1 MNEKTKISNGGM
13 PADGSHR
20 SPEERAHR
28 PGFWEKHGAMIK
40 RMVIML
46 VCVGLLFGGIF
57 GYKLFVARK
66 IREIMS
72 TSPQPPVTISAMKA
86 EYRTWQPQLQ
96 AVGTARALRGVDVTT
111 EIAGLVLSLNF
122 KSGDDVTKDQT
133 LVQLN
138 ADADIALLHS
148 LEAEADLARKTYE
161 RDKQQFAIEAI
172 SQATL
177 DIAAADLKSKEAQ
190 VAQQEA
196 VVAKKTV
203 KAPFGGRAGITFV
216 NPGQYLNPGDKI
228 VTLQEIRSILVDFY
242 VPQKEIAGLT
252 IGQTVETSTDTYP
265 GRTFE
270 GKITVINPMVD
281 PQTRNIQIEA
291 AIDNPKREL
300 LPGMFVSL
308 VIQLGRPERYLTLP
322 QTAIAYNPY
331 GDTVYVIRS
340 EGSGP
345 EGRPMLVAKQTFVTL
360 GETRGDQVAVIKGI
374 EEGDRVVTAGQLKLK
389 NGSPV
394 VVNNQIQPA
403 SEKAPEPSDM

>member
-1 MNEKTKISNGGM
+1 MNEKTKASNEEM
-13 PADGSHR
+13 PADGGD
-20 SPEERAHR
+20 R
-28 PGFWEKHGAMIK
+28 PRVGLAYRPSFWEKHGAMIK

-96 AVGTARALRGVDVTT
+96 AVGTTRASRGVDVTT
-111 EIAGLVLSLNF
+111 EIAGRVLSLNF

-177 DIAAADLKSKEAQ
+177 DIAAADLKSKQAQ

-242 VPQKEIAGLT
+242 VPQKEIAGIT

-403 SEKAPEPSDM
+403 NEKAPEPSDM

>member
-1 MNEKTKISNGGM
+1 MNENTKASNEEM
-13 PADGSHR
+13 PADGGD
-20 SPEERAHR
+20 R
-28 PGFWEKHGAMIK
+28 PRVGRPYRPSFWEKHGAMIK

-66 IREIMS
+66 IREVMS

-86 EYRTWQPQLQ
+86 EYQTWQPQLQ
-96 AVGTARALRGVDVTT
+96 AVGTTRALRGVDVTT

-122 KSGDDVTKDQT
+122 KSGEDVTKDQT

-138 ADADIALLHS
+138 ADADVALLHS
-148 LEAEADLARKTYE
+148 LQAEADLARKTYE

-242 VPQKEIAGLT
+242 VPQKEIAGIT

-291 AIDNPKREL
+291 AIDNPKLEL

-340 EGSGP
+340 EGTGP

-403 SEKAPEPSDM
+403 NEKAPEPSDM

>member
-1 MNEKTKISNGGM
+1 MNEMTKASKEEM
-13 PADGSHR
+13 PADGGDR
-20 SPEERAHR
+20 YRVGRAYR
-28 PGFWEKHGAMIK
+28 PSFWEKRGAMIK

-46 VCVGLLFGGIF
+46 VCIGLLFGGIF

-66 IREIMS
+66 IREFMS
-72 TSPQPPVTISAMKA
+72 NNRQPPVTISAMKA
-86 EYRTWQPQLQ
+86 EYQTWQPQLQ
-96 AVGTARALRGVDVTT
+96 AVGTTRALRGVDVTT

-122 KSGDDVTKDQT
+122 KSGEDVKKDQT

-148 LEAEADLARKTYE
+148 LEAEAGLARKTYE

-177 DIAAADLKSKEAQ
+177 DIAAADLKSKQAR
-190 VAQQEA
+190 VSQQRA
-196 VVAKKTV
+196 FVAKKTV

-228 VTLQEIRSILVDFY
+228 VTLQDIRSILVDFY
-242 VPQKEIAGLT
+242 VPQKEIASVT
-252 IGQTVETSTDTYP
+252 IGQTVEVTTDSYP

-270 GKITVINPMVD
+270 GKITVINPIVD
-281 PQTRNIQIEA
+281 PQIRNIQIEA
-291 AIDNPKREL
+291 AIDNSEREL

-308 VIQLGRPERYLTLP
+308 VIQLGRPVRYLTLP
-322 QTAIAYNPY
+322 QTAIAYKPY

-340 EGSGP
+340 EGNGP
-345 EGRPMLVAKQTFVTL
+345 EGQPMLVAKQTFVTL
-360 GETRGDQVAVIKGI
+360 GDTRGDQVAVVKGI
-374 EEGDRVVTAGQLKLK
+374 EEDDRIVTAGQLKLK

-394 VVNNQIQPA
+394 VINNQIQPA
-403 SEKAPEPSDM
+403 NEKAPEPSDM

>member
-1 MNEKTKISNGGM
+1 
-13 PADGSHR
+13 
-20 SPEERAHR
+20 
-28 PGFWEKHGAMIK
+28 MIK

-46 VCVGLLFGGIF
+46 VCIGLLFGGIF
-57 GYKLFVARK
+57 GYKLFVAQK
-66 IREIMS
+66 IREFMS
-72 TSPQPPVTISAMKA
+72 TNRQPPVTVSTMKG
-86 EYRTWQPQLQ
+86 EYQTWQPQLQ
-96 AVGTARALRGVDVTT
+96 AVGTTRALRGVDVTT

-122 KSGDDVTKDQT
+122 NSGEDVKKNQT

-138 ADADIALLHS
+138 ADADMALLHS
-148 LEAEADLARKTYE
+148 LQAEAALARTTFN
-161 RDKQQFAIEAI
+161 RDKRQFAIEAI
-172 SQATL
+172 SKATL

-190 VAQQEA
+190 VAQQKA

-203 KAPFGGRAGITFV
+203 KAPFGGRTGITFV

-228 VTLQEIRSILVDFY
+228 VTLQEIRSILVDFL

-270 GKITVINPMVD
+270 GKITVINPIVD

-291 AIDNPKREL
+291 TIDNPKREL

-308 VIQLGRPERYLTLP
+308 VIQVGRPERYLTLP

-331 GDTVYVIRS
+331 GDTVYVIKS
-340 EGSGP
+340 EGTGP
-345 EGRPMLVAKQTFVTL
+345 KGQPMLVAQQTFVTL
-360 GETRGDQVAVIKGI
+360 GETRGDQVAIIKGI
-374 EEGDRVVTAGQLKLK
+374 EEGDLVVTAGQLKLK

-403 SEKAPEPSDM
+403 DEKAPAPSDM